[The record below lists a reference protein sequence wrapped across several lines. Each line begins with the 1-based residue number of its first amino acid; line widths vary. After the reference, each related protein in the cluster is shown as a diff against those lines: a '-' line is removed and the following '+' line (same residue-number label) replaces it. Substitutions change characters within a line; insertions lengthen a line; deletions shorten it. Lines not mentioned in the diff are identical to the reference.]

1 MLFLTLVFITWFL
14 TLLIKGNPIA
24 NLSIRITEVGVKAS
38 EGKSLTKD
46 EENTSVKFVLAV
58 FGMLILWI
66 IQIIYLIKAIPID
79 TYKYPTFIMIAYLI
93 FTIVTTKKPKSKINL
108 TTEEGKMEYRKVG
121 YQIEKKTFT
130 GVIKTLIFLAYY
142 GYMFYLLAF

>member
-1 MLFLTLVFITWFL
+1 MIFWTLVFITWFL
-14 TLLIKGNPIA
+14 ILLIKGNPIA
-24 NLSIRITEVGVKAS
+24 NLSIKLTEMGIKAS

-46 EENTSVKFVLAV
+46 EENTSVKFVIAV

-79 TYKYPTFIMIAYLI
+79 TYKYPTFIMLAYLI
-93 FTIVTTKKPKSKINL
+93 FTIVTTKKPKSKVNL
-108 TTEEGKMEYRKVG
+108 TTDEGKIEYRKVA
-121 YQIEKKTFT
+121 YQSGKKTFT